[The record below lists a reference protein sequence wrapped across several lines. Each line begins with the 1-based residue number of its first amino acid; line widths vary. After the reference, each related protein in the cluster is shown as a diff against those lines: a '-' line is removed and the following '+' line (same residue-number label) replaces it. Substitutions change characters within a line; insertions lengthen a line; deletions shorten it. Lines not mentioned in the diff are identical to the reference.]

1 MLREMEELA
10 QNMIEIEG
18 CALDEFK
25 IGYHA
30 KPSMQ
35 RLHLHVISRD
45 FHSSWLKTKKH
56 WNSFNSSFLLS
67 SEGRSAAWKSLLV
80 VSMS

>member
-1 MLREMEELA
+1 MLREMEQLA
-10 QNMIEIEG
+10 RNVVEFDG
-18 CALDEFK
+18 CAFDEFK

-45 FHSSWLKTKKH
+45 FHSPWLKTKKH
-56 WNSFNSSFLLS
+56 WNSFNSPFLLS
-67 SEGRSAAWKSLLV
+67 SEGRSFLWEPHHFDG
-80 VSMS
+80 MS